1 LNITNPTLQKHV
13 FVFRGPGLKHNQ
25 YHDIH
30 EGQTVTVYVGTENEC
45 HAILKQHQ
53 AYGLRKRA
61 DALSVRG
68 NRVGGL
74 LYSID
79 SQEARPIDV
88 EDLAQIKQQDGELL
102 DDLAAKERELYA
114 IGAAAANTTE
124 RREER
129 SLEVSVR
136 KEGKGPNGRSE
147 DIQTVQVSRKNE
159 RSRK

>member
-1 LNITNPTLQKHV
+1 MAYLNITNPTLQKHV

-74 LYSID
+74 LY
-79 SQEARPIDV
+79 
-88 EDLAQIKQQDGELL
+88 LAQIKQQDGELL

>member
-1 LNITNPTLQKHV
+1 MAYLNITNPTLQKHV

-114 IGAAAANTTE
+114 IGAALRLAFGRKARDLTDGRKIFKPFKSRVRTNVHASKTV
-124 RREER
+124 
-129 SLEVSVR
+129 SLV
-136 KEGKGPNGRSE
+136 
-147 DIQTVQVSRKNE
+147 
-159 RSRK
+159 